1 MNGDSSSQ
9 TRLGWLLLFAM
20 VSLLPAACKEPS
32 AHHAPEP
39 APATQPTVQ
48 PAVAAKPAL
57 QELLAK
63 EAELASAKIEVNA
76 ATKTVRITL
85 PGRSPAEVDQ
95 TRERLKAIQAQ
106 VTKASGDPA
115 LGVRL
120 RFEQGSFV
128 GESTWDS
135 ARRRMGT
142 QIALGETEQ
151 GELSELALQENV
163 DYEIWAK
170 SPKKV
175 KVKPGQ
181 GKCVGSVTNKGTRP
195 MEIVVGCLAFDE
207 KAAMMPALL
216 RPLPRGLAE
225 ERAALGPKD
234 QNLLASLGT
243 LNPGESR
250 DFDITHKLKSGEG
263 PYVAKIFADGRPA
276 KYFAE
281 DWAEDRKNWMEVVAK
296 AEPLGLAHHPEDAH
310 TRALP
315 MFVATSAYEA
325 MSDEAKKK
333 AAGAV
338 SQEVRAHL
346 KKFHG
351 STIIVDMFGLYIF
364 RSAPPNM
371 LFRKGRLIP
380 SK

>member
-1 MNGDSSSQ
+1 
-9 TRLGWLLLFAM
+9 M
-20 VSLLPAACKEPS
+20 VSLLPAACKEPPAQR
-32 AHHAPEP
+32 AHEA
-39 APATQPTVQ
+39 APAAQPTV
-48 PAVAAKPAL
+48 VAKPAL

-63 EAELASAKIEVNA
+63 ESELGSGKIEVNA

-95 TRERLKAIQAQ
+95 TRERLKAIQAK
-106 VTKASGDPA
+106 VTKTSGDPE

-128 GESTWDS
+128 GESAWDS
-135 ARRRMGT
+135 ARKRMGT

-151 GELSELALQENV
+151 GELSELALHEDV

-170 SPKKV
+170 TLKKA
-175 KVKPGQ
+175 KVRSGQ
-181 GKCVGSVTNKGTRP
+181 GKCVGSVTNKSTRP

-207 KAAMMPALL
+207 REAMMPALL

-225 ERAALGPKD
+225 ERAVLGPKD
-234 QNLLASLGT
+234 QDLLVSLGT
-243 LNPGESR
+243 TNPGESK
-250 DFDITHKLKSGEG
+250 DFDIAHKRKPGDG

-315 MFVATSAYEA
+315 MFLATSAYEA

-338 SQEVRAHL
+338 SLEVRAHL

-364 RSAPPNM
+364 RSTPPDM
-371 LFRKGRLIP
+371 LFRKGKLIP